1 MLRNQEPD
9 RNLEELT
16 DAEIYAAIQYLE
28 PDSQDSERPD
38 DYGGLVF
45 AIFFL
50 VLLLGAIGI
59 VWFY

>member
-1 MLRNQEPD
+1 MLQNQEPD

-28 PDSQDSERPD
+28 PDSQDSERQD

-50 VLLLGAIGI
+50 VLLLAAIGI